1 MRVAAVVA
9 VIRDFLLEPQEL
21 VELAAVALE
30 TTLQLPHLETQILVV
45 EAVQVVIHHQEQL
58 LKLVAL
64 AAQASSSSRP
74 INNEDKWKPKS
85 IGCME
90 LTPQCTC

>member
-1 MRVAAVVA
+1 VEVADTLVQQEMDKEAQVEGVLD
-9 VIRDFLLEPQEL
+9 ISTRPPQLHKLLEPL
-21 VELAAVALE
+21 
-30 TTLQLPHLETQILVV
+30 ILVV
-45 EAVQVVIHHQEQL
+45 EVAVLITPPQVLQA
-58 LKLVAL
+58 AL
-64 AAQASSSSRP
+64 ASSSLRP

>member
-1 MRVAAVVA
+1 MAGTQLLVLVALVVAVMVDKTLLELLEPQTEAVVA
-9 VIRDFLLEPQEL
+9 VVVPQM
-21 VELAAVALE
+21 AR
-30 TTLQLPHLETQILVV
+30 
-45 EAVQVVIHHQEQL
+45 QVGQ
-58 LKLVAL
+58 
-64 AAQASSSSRP
+64 AAQALSSSRP